1 MSYDSDKEDGTT
13 HRLRFGQIAVKMG
26 FISGQ
31 QLKDAI
37 NEQIDDDLSGRTH
50 RFIGNILLEKQWINL
65 EQVDIILDELFK
77 EEMKIKGVL

>member
-1 MSYDSDKEDGTT
+1 MSHDSNKEHAKT

-26 FISGQ
+26 FINGQ

-37 NEQIDDDLSGRTH
+37 NEQIDDDLAGRNH
-50 RFIGNILLEKQWINL
+50 RFIGDILLAEQMINL

-77 EEMKIKGVL
+77 EGMKIKGLL

>member
-1 MSYDSDKEDGTT
+1 MSHDSNEEHAET
-13 HRLRFGQIAVKMG
+13 HRLRFGQIAVRMG

-37 NEQIDDDLSGRTH
+37 SEQIDDDLAGRNH
-50 RFIGNILLEKQWINL
+50 RFIGDILLEKQLINL

-77 EEMKIKGVL
+77 EEMKIKGLL

>member
-1 MSYDSDKEDGTT
+1 
-13 HRLRFGQIAVKMG
+13 MG
-26 FISGQ
+26 FVSGQ

-37 NEQIDDDLSGRTH
+37 NEQIDDDLAGRNH

-77 EEMKIKGVL
+77 EDMKIKGVL

>member
-1 MSYDSDKEDGTT
+1 MSYDADEDDVKGQ
-13 HRLRFGQIAVKMG
+13 RLRFGQIAVKMG
-26 FISGQ
+26 YISGQ

-37 NEQIDDDLSGRTH
+37 NEQIDDDLAGRNH

-77 EEMKIKGVL
+77 EEMQLKGVL

>member
-1 MSYDSDKEDGTT
+1 MSHDADKEKAKT

-37 NEQIDDDLSGRTH
+37 NEQIDDDLAGRNH
-50 RFIGNILLEKQWINL
+50 RFIGDILLEKQWINL

>member
-1 MSYDSDKEDGTT
+1 MSHDADKDNAKP

-26 FISGQ
+26 FINGQ

-37 NEQIDDDLSGRTH
+37 NEQIDDDLAGRNH
-50 RFIGNILLEKQWINL
+50 RFIGDILLEKQLINL